1 MKRIIIYSILLVG
14 FVIGL
19 ETVLAA
25 DTTSTTD
32 SNLYVSR
39 TTVLQQIVVNGILW
53 SGSDIYPDL
62 VVSRN
67 DTVLFSYGCRVSGGE
82 RVPLLFNTRLTG
94 KTRHQERQQ
103 TINSPLCSYSGLPE
117 DDYSFY
123 VQAVAP
129 GNWKAS
135 AVLVDFRV
143 NTTEANR
150 RKQEIAAAK
159 KATLKKLTES
169 ADSTKVVSTNKS
181 RSIMLFLLIIGGGVL
196 AVGSVFLIL
205 RWRSKKRTNQPPEK
219 SNETTSEKLSKD
231 SKHIVINSIKKWFL
245 SVITSLKSTSKN
257 KSALQQFPNGGT
269 MSDQKSKNEQTNS
282 ELFTENNRLR
292 AELASLR
299 GQIDAMQTRS
309 DELNKRNRELEE
321 KIERISIK
329 KQELED
335 LATQKDELFA
345 MVIHD
350 IKNPA
355 GLVKGLVEL
364 LRTYDLTA
372 NEQQDVM
379 NDLVETSRKIVS
391 LSQEVCKIMALE
403 SGQMRLALE
412 PWDISDILRSVHRR
426 NDAAAKLKSIEV
438 MLDIPPN
445 LPEAE
450 IDGQR
455 IEEVVDNLLSN
466 AIKFSHRGSSVRV
479 RAKNESNTI
488 IVEVSDNGLG
498 LSEDDIKRAFG
509 RGARLS
515 AMPTGG
521 EPSSGLGLWIVKRI
535 VEEHD
540 GRVWV
545 RSALGK
551 GSTFAFQLPLT
562 HAKTV

>member
-1 MKRIIIYSILLVG
+1 MNQFVKHIL
-14 FVIGL
+14 FVLIGL
-19 ETVLAA
+19 TSVSNTLLSA
-25 DTTSTTD
+25 DSTA
-32 SNLYVSR
+32 YISR
-39 TTVLQQIVVNGILW
+39 TTVLQQIVVNGKVW
-53 SGSDIYPDL
+53 EGTKEYSDLIIC
-62 VVSRN
+62 RE
-67 DTVLFSYGCRVSGGE
+67 DTVLFNYGCRVSGGE
-82 RVPLLFNTRLTG
+82 KVPLLFNTRLTG
-94 KTRHQERQQ
+94 KTKNQERQQ
-103 TINSPLCSYSGLPE
+103 TINSPQCSYIGLPE
-117 DDYSFY
+117 DNYNFY

-135 AVLVDFRV
+135 AVLVEFKVD
-143 NTTEANR
+143 NAEALR
-150 RKQEIAAAK
+150 RKQEISK
-159 KATLKKLTES
+159 KAEALKSLKQTDTTQVAGMKPLRSTL
-169 ADSTKVVSTNKS
+169 
-181 RSIMLFLLIIGGGVL
+181 LFFTVFIGAII
-196 AVGSVFLIL
+196 AVGIVFLIL
-205 RWRSKKRTNQPPEK
+205 RFRSKRLETFPAENQNEK
-219 SNETTSEKLSKD
+219 SVKKPNLEF
-231 SKHIVINSIKKWFL
+231 VVSIKKLFAHL
-245 SVITSLKSTSKN
+245 IIIFKSKTKTN
-257 KSALQQFPNGGT
+257 GNLATEQIPNGVT
-269 MSDQKSKNEQTNS
+269 MSENMPVSQQKNDEI
-282 ELFTENNRLR
+282 LAENNRLR

-309 DELNKRNRELEE
+309 DELRNHNRILEE
-321 KIERISIK
+321 KIERVTLK

-335 LATQKDELFA
+335 LAAQKDELFA

-364 LRTYDLTA
+364 LRSYDLTA
-372 NEQQDVM
+372 NEQNDVM

-403 SGQMRLALE
+403 AGQIRLSME
-412 PWDISDILRSVHRR
+412 PWDITDILRSVHRR
-426 NDAAAKLKSIEV
+426 NDAAAKMKSIEV
-438 MLDIPPN
+438 MLEIPPD
-445 LPEAE
+445 LPDVE

-455 IEEVVDNLLSN
+455 IEEVIDNLLSN
-466 AIKFSHRGSSVRV
+466 AIKFSHRGSSVRL

-498 LSEDDIKRAFG
+498 LSEEDIKRAFG

-515 AMPTGG
+515 AAPTAG

-562 HAKTV
+562 HEKVA

>member
-1 MKRIIIYSILLVG
+1 MNPLVKYIL
-14 FVIGL
+14 FVIVGITIEL
-19 ETVLAA
+19 LPLWSA
-25 DTTSTTD
+25 DS
-32 SNLYVSR
+32 SYVSR
-39 TTVLQQIVVNGILW
+39 TTVLQQIVINGKAW
-53 SGSDIYPDL
+53 EGSNLYTDL
-62 VVSRN
+62 VISRE
-67 DTVLFSYGCRVSGGE
+67 DTILFSYGCRVSGGE
-82 RVPLLFNTRLTG
+82 KVPLLFNTRLTG
-94 KTRHQERQQ
+94 KTRNQERQQ
-103 TINSPLCSYSGLPE
+103 TINSPQCSYIGLPE
-117 DDYSFY
+117 DSYNFY

-135 AVLVDFRV
+135 AVLVEFKV
-143 NTTEANR
+143 NNAEAWH
-150 RKQEIAAAK
+150 RKQELYNKESAAK
-159 KATLKKLTES
+159 KLMQIS
-169 ADSTKVVSTNKS
+169 DSTKSAGIKISPGAV
-181 RSIMLFLLIIGGGVL
+181 MFFMFIIGGIIV
-196 AVGSVFLIL
+196 VGIVFLIL
-205 RWRSKKRTNQPPEK
+205 RLRSKRSKNPESENSASKPSFSFFLIIKRLFFQ
-219 SNETTSEKLSKD
+219 L
-231 SKHIVINSIKKWFL
+231 
-245 SVITSLKSTSKN
+245 ITSFISRN
-257 KSALQQFPNGGT
+257 KTNDKFASQQLQNGVT
-269 MSDQKSKNEQTNS
+269 MSEQVSAGDHNNS
-282 ELFTENNRLR
+282 ELVAENNKLR

-309 DELNKRNRELEE
+309 DELRKYNRDLEE
-321 KIERISIK
+321 KIERVSLK

-335 LATQKDELFA
+335 LAAQKDELFA

-364 LRTYDLTA
+364 LRSYDLTA
-372 NEQQDVM
+372 NEQADVM

-403 SGQMRLALE
+403 AGQIRLSME
-412 PWDISDILRSVHRR
+412 PWDITDILRSVHRR

-438 MLDIPPN
+438 MLEIPPN
-445 LPEAE
+445 LPDVE

-455 IEEVVDNLLSN
+455 IEEVIDNLLSN
-466 AIKFSHRGSSVRV
+466 AIKFSHRGSSVRL
-479 RAKNESNTI
+479 RAKNESNTV

-498 LSEDDIKRAFG
+498 LSEEDIKRAFG

-515 AMPTGG
+515 AMPTAG

-562 HAKTV
+562 HEKAE

>member
-1 MKRIIIYSILLVG
+1 MNQFVKNIL
-14 FVIGL
+14 FVTIGL
-19 ETVLAA
+19 ISAISAVLSA
-25 DTTSTTD
+25 DSTS
-32 SNLYVSR
+32 YISR
-39 TTVLQQIVVNGILW
+39 TTVLQQIVVNGKQW
-53 SGSDIYPDL
+53 EGSKEYSDL
-62 VVSRN
+62 IICRE
-67 DTVLFSYGCRVSGGE
+67 DTVLFNYGCRVSGGE
-82 RVPLLFNTRLTG
+82 KVPLLFNTRLTG
-94 KTRHQERQQ
+94 KTKNQERQQ
-103 TINSPLCSYSGLPE
+103 TINSPQCSYIGLPE
-117 DDYSFY
+117 DTYNFY

-135 AVLVDFRV
+135 AVLVEFKV
-143 NTTEANR
+143 NNAEALR
-150 RKQEIAAAK
+150 RKQEIIRKETAK
-159 KATLKKLTES
+159 KNAQVL
-169 ADSTKVVSTNKS
+169 DSTQVAGMKPL
-181 RSIMLFLLIIGGGVL
+181 RSSVLFFMIFIGGII
-196 AVGSVFLIL
+196 AVGIVFLIL
-205 RWRSKKRTNQPPEK
+205 RSRSKPLDEQSVEKPIKK
-219 SNETTSEKLSKD
+219 SNFIL
-231 SKHIVINSIKKWFL
+231 IVSIKKLFSHL
-245 SVITSLKSTSKN
+245 IILFKSRSKTN
-257 KSALQQFPNGGT
+257 DNLATEQFPNGVT
-269 MSDQKSKNEQTNS
+269 MPENIPVNQQNNE
-282 ELFTENNRLR
+282 EILAENNRLR

-309 DELNKRNRELEE
+309 DELRSHNRTLEE
-321 KIERISIK
+321 KIERVTLK

-335 LATQKDELFA
+335 LAAQKDELFA

-364 LRTYDLTA
+364 LRSYDLTA
-372 NEQQDVM
+372 NEQNDVM

-403 SGQMRLALE
+403 AGQIRLSME
-412 PWDISDILRSVHRR
+412 PWDITDILRSVHRR

-438 MLDIPPN
+438 MLEVPPD
-445 LPEAE
+445 LPDVE

-455 IEEVVDNLLSN
+455 IEEVIDNLLSN
-466 AIKFSHRGSSVRV
+466 AIKFSHRGSSVRL

-498 LSEDDIKRAFG
+498 LSEEDIKRAFG

-515 AMPTGG
+515 AAPTAG

-562 HAKTV
+562 HEKVA

>member
-1 MKRIIIYSILLVG
+1 MYNIIVLLLIIISADRL
-14 FVIGL
+14 FA
-19 ETVLAA
+19 T
-25 DTTSTTD
+25 DTTSATD
-32 SNLYVSR
+32 SNSYISR
-39 TTVLQQIVVNGILW
+39 TTVLQQIIVNGKSW
-53 SGSDIYPDL
+53 NGSNIYSDL
-62 VVSRN
+62 VIGRE
-67 DTVLFSYGCRVSGGE
+67 DTILFNYGCRVSGGE
-82 RVPLLFNTRLTG
+82 LVPLLFSTRLTG

-123 VQAVAP
+123 VQAIAP

-135 AVLVDFRV
+135 VVLVDFRV
-143 NTTEANR
+143 NNAEAKR
-150 RKQEIAAAK
+150 RKQEIEAKEAAINK
-159 KATLKKLTES
+159 KSQS
-169 ADSTKVVSTNKS
+169 ADSTKVETTKKS
-181 RSIMLFLLIIGGGVL
+181 RSMMLFLFIIGGGIL

-205 RWRSKKRTNQPPEK
+205 HLRSKKQSSPLREK
-219 SNETTSEKLSKD
+219 SNNEHNNKNIGSG
-231 SKHIVINSIKKWFL
+231 KKWFL
-245 SVITSLKSTSKN
+245 RLATFFKSLNKN
-257 KSALQQFPNGGT
+257 KSASQQLHNGGT
-269 MSDQKSKNEQTNS
+269 MSVQISESEINSS

-299 GQIDAMQTRS
+299 GQIGAMQTRS
-309 DELNKRNRELEE
+309 DELRKRNRELEE
-321 KIERISIK
+321 KIERISVK

-403 SGQMRLALE
+403 AGQMRLAME

-426 NDAAAKLKSIEV
+426 NDSAAKLKSIEV

-479 RAKNESNTI
+479 RAKNESDTI

-498 LSEDDIKRAFG
+498 LTEDDIKRAFG

-515 AMPTGG
+515 ATPTGG

-545 RSALGK
+545 RRALGK
-551 GSTFAFQLPLT
+551 GSTFAFQLPIT
-562 HAKTV
+562 HAKKV